1 MDNSLDVSITRKQ
14 KQFIESDAFE
24 TLFGGAAGG
33 GKSYGQLIDALL
45 FALKYPKSKQI
56 IFRRTF
62 ADLEKSL
69 IRVSLETYPRKIA
82 SYNTAKHTWTF
93 KNGSIIDFGYIDNEK
108 DVYQYQ
114 SAEYDI
120 IRFDEL
126 THFTEYMYVYMIS
139 RCRGANNFPKGMKS
153 STNPGGVGHQWV
165 KDRFIDIGEPNITH
179 KVIDEETGTPT
190 TRRFIPSL
198 VQDNKF
204 LLEKD
209 PDYVKRLDALPEK
222 ERQALKYGDWDIFDG
237 MYFSE
242 FRRRIHVI
250 EPFQIPD
257 NWFRYASMDYGL
269 DMLAVGWFTTDP
281 QGNEYLYKELY
292 ESNLIISEAAKRILE
307 VNGNDNIKYFYAPP
321 DLWNRR
327 QDTGKSAEEIFRE
340 NKVKLTKSNNDRVQG
355 WFSMKE
361 HLKPFD
367 IRDEQTGEIRKIAK
381 LRIFS
386 NCKNAIRTIP
396 KLQIDEK
403 NPNDVATEPHELTH
417 MPDAIRGFC
426 IERTRATKIFSKEE
440 QEAVELKET
449 KYREKIRAIAGNTAT
464 RSFIMYGG

>member
-1 MDNSLDVSITRKQ
+1 MSITKKQ
-14 KQFIESDAFE
+14 QQFIESDAFE

-33 GKSYGQLIDALL
+33 GKSYGQLTDAFL
-45 FALKYPKSKQI
+45 FALKYAKSKQI

-69 IRVSLETYPRKIA
+69 IRVSLEMFPRTVA
-82 SYNTAKHTWTF
+82 SYNTSKHTWTF

-139 RCRGANNFPKGMKS
+139 RCRGANSFPKGMKS
-153 STNPGGVGHQWV
+153 STNPGGIGHQWV
-165 KDRFIDIGEPNITH
+165 KERFIDIGEPNITH
-179 KVIDEETGTPT
+179 EVIDEETGTPT

-204 LLEKD
+204 LLEND

-237 MYFSE
+237 VFFSE
-242 FRRRIHVI
+242 FRKRIHVV
-250 EPFQIPD
+250 EPFEIPD
-257 NWFRYASMDYGL
+257 NWVRYASMDYGL
-269 DMLAVGWFTTDP
+269 DMLAVGWFTIDP
-281 QGNEYLYKELY
+281 QGNEYMYKELY
-292 ESNLIISEAAKRILE
+292 ESNLIISEASKRILE
-307 VNGNDNIKYFYAPP
+307 VNNDDNIKYLYAPP

-340 NKVKLTKSNNDRVQG
+340 NKVKLTKSNNDRVKG

-361 HLKPFD
+361 HIKPYET
-367 IRDEQTGEIRKIAK
+367 RDEQTGETKKMAK
-381 LRIFS
+381 LRFFS

-396 KLQIDEK
+396 QLQTDEK

-417 MPDAIRGFC
+417 LPDAIRGFC
-426 IERTRATKIFSKEE
+426 IERTRATKILSKEE
-440 QEAVELKET
+440 QEAEELRET
-449 KYREKIRAIAGNTAT
+449 KYREKVRTIAGNTAT